1 MSYRELWVFL
11 KHLPIDSWTQTA
23 LRDRDDLE
31 ELRAPDVD
39 AERQFG
45 PWSLTNYQL
54 ASLVDEMAW
63 TRFLIARTNRLEK
76 YPEPQPVPRPGR
88 KAKAAIAPKQSE
100 AAVIY
105 LSKLRATGG

>member
-1 MSYRELWVFL
+1 MSYRELWVFI

-23 LRDRDDLE
+23 LRDQDDLE
-31 ELRAPDVD
+31 ELRAPAP
-39 AERQFG
+39 AEAEQRFG

-63 TRFLIARTNRLEK
+63 TRFVIARTGRLDR

-88 KAKAAIAPKQSE
+88 KAKAIAPKQSE